1 MATVKIYDQTGADV
15 GEHEL
20 VEEIFG
26 IEPNESVMHDA
37 VVNYLA
43 NQRQGTFAAKTRAQV
58 RGGGRKP
65 WRQKG
70 TGRARQGSIR
80 SPQWKGGG
88 VVFAKAPRDFS
99 YSLPKKVRRLAL
111 KSAFSAKAQNDG
123 IKLIDKFTFEAPRT
137 KDMIKVLNSLGLEG
151 KTLIVLGEKDENVY
165 RSASNLPK
173 VKVLYPHTINTY
185 EILNHDRVLFTMDA
199 MAKIEEVYK

>member
-1 MATVKIYDQTGADV
+1 MATVKIFDQTGKDV

-20 VEEIFG
+20 ADSIFG
-26 IEPNESVMHDA
+26 IEPNESVMKDA

-43 NQRQGTFAAKTRAQV
+43 NQRQGTFGAKSRGMV

-65 WRQKG
+65 FRQKG

-80 SPQWKGGG
+80 APHYKGGG

-99 YSLPKKVRRLAL
+99 YTLPKKVRRLAL
-111 KSAFSAKAQNDG
+111 KSAFSTKAQQEGITLVDG
-123 IKLIDKFTFEAPRT
+123 ISFENPRT
-137 KDMIKVLNSLGLEG
+137 KDMLGVLSALGIEGKVLV
-151 KTLIVLGEKDENVY
+151 VLGERNDNVY
-165 RSASNLPK
+165 LSARNLPK
-173 VKVLYPHTINTY
+173 VKVLYPNTLNTY
-185 EILNHDRVLFTMDA
+185 EILNHERVLFTMDA